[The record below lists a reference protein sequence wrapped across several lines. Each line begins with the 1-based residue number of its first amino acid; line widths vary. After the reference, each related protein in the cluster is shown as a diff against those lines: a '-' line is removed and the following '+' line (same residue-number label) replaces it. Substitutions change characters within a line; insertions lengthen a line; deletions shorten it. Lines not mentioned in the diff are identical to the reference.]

1 MFPDLTRDDVF
12 RIETKR
18 LWLRWP
24 RIQDAAAIERLAGV
38 KAVAEMTGT
47 VPHPYPKGEA
57 ERFIFAAR
65 KGNATGQSL
74 QLAVAPR
81 FKPEQCIGIIGARLK
96 CQGRRMSA
104 DLGYW
109 LGEAHWGKGYA
120 TEAAQALVDAI
131 FAYTE
136 ATEMTASARV
146 VNPRSRGVIEKCGF
160 QFIGSDMAD
169 APARGG
175 RVAVDRFRLSR
186 STWAGLKSWRE
197 PRVEIDARSLPM
209 PTADELQAC
218 M

>member
-24 RIQDAAAIERLAGV
+24 RVQDAAAIERLAGV

-57 ERFIFAAR
+57 ERFIFASR
-65 KGNATGQSL
+65 KGNATGASL
-74 QLAVAPR
+74 QLAISPR
-81 FKPEQCIGIIGARLK
+81 GGPDLCLGIIGARLK
-96 CQGRRMSA
+96 GRSA
-104 DLGYW
+104 DMGYW
-109 LGEAHWGKGYA
+109 LGEPYWGKGYA
-120 TEAAQALVDAI
+120 TEAAHALVDAI

-146 VNPRSRGVIEKCGF
+146 VNPASRAVIEKCGF
-160 QFIGSDMAD
+160 QFVGSDMAE

-175 RVAVDRFRLSR
+175 RVAVDRFRLAR
-186 STWAGLKSWRE
+186 STWASLKSWRE

-209 PTADELQAC
+209 PVGDALQAC
-218 M
+218 A